1 MRRDFLLIFKCFHA
15 VLPLCDEN
23 IRAVFRIHTLP
34 RVLELMSLFWWPK
47 ALFFFL
53 FVCFC
58 FLLKTPVSEQSS
70 TEAAGSAVHIPHIT
84 VNQGRRFSVEFE
96 TRSGEDFVMPA
107 VLTSFGS
114 SASEYF
120 CLLLFTK
127 KMSTTLTLNLD
138 PSCKWFY
145 CNPSIYFIVIT
156 KLCNHIFHFYG
167 LMASWDAFQ
176 ESCTSPMIKKKK
188 KKNSWGKM

>member
-1 MRRDFLLIFKCFHA
+1 MFSRCTSSLWWEYSCRLPYPHFAASAGADVTLLVTKS
-15 VLPLCDEN
+15 P
-23 IRAVFRIHTLP
+23 
-34 RVLELMSLFWWPK
+34 
-47 ALFFFL
+47 FFL

-84 VNQGRRFSVEFE
+84 VNQGQRFSVEFE

-120 CLLLFTK
+120 CLLLFTEK
-127 KMSTTLTLNLD
+127 NVHNTNSEFGSLVQMVLLYPIHL
-138 PSCKWFY
+138 FY
-145 CNPSIYFIVIT
+145 CHYQI
-156 KLCNHIFHFYG
+156 
-167 LMASWDAFQ
+167 M
-176 ESCTSPMIKKKK
+176 
-188 KKNSWGKM
+188 

>member
-1 MRRDFLLIFKCFHA
+1 MFSRCTSSLWWEYSCRLPYPHFAASAGADVTLLVTKS
-15 VLPLCDEN
+15 P
-23 IRAVFRIHTLP
+23 
-34 RVLELMSLFWWPK
+34 
-47 ALFFFL
+47 FFL

-84 VNQGRRFSVEFE
+84 VNQGQRFSVEFE

-145 CNPSIYFIVIT
+145 CTPSIYFIVIT

-176 ESCTSPMIKKKK
+176 ESCTSPMIKKRK